1 MPLLQINM
9 LPPKGYQFKEPLQGI
24 CTSSSITLLILYAF
38 FNYFSWHVLA
48 AQSYLFHLF
57 IYRVIGL

>member
-24 CTSSSITLLILYAF
+24 CTNSTITLLILYPI
-38 FNYFSWHVLA
+38 FNYFSWHVLVV
-48 AQSYLFHLF
+48 QSYLFHLF
-57 IYRVIGL
+57 IHTVIRL

>member
-24 CTSSSITLLILYAF
+24 CTSFSLTLILHAF

-57 IYRVIGL
+57 IHRVIGL